1 MKVVLKIFRNI
12 ITFICVILLTIN
24 ISIYIGISI
33 SKKYLTE
40 SEIKTTLSKI
50 DIMGLLTNDSSTSK
64 YIINIKNK
72 FIESGVP
79 ENIIDDFF
87 RTEPVLNIINS
98 SVTSG
103 INYVIYDKKPNMSYL
118 NSDNLYKYF
127 EENMNLITN
136 ELRENNVRG
145 SELLTEEKE
154 KIVLEKLKDN
164 MPIVEDNINKLIL
177 KIDDKLNDVNMT
189 SHNQKMVLSLQI
201 IRFIYSDL
209 LTYILFGLS
218 SFLILLIALSRV
230 SIYKWM
236 KWVGV
241 AFLISGLIQ
250 LVYIFLIPFLVN
262 NILYNA
268 PDIIINF
275 VKYIM
280 NSMIDNM
287 KNYGFICFIIS
298 LILFTI
304 NIVIYFVR
312 EKKENKMFDI

>member
-72 FIESGVP
+72 FIESGIP

-103 INYVIYDKKPNMSYL
+103 INYVIYDKKPNTSYL

-127 EENMNLITN
+127 EENMSLITN

-154 KIVLEKLKDN
+154 RIVLEKLKDN

-189 SHNQKMVLSLQI
+189 SHNQKMVLPLQI

-209 LTYILFGLS
+209 LTYILFGFS

>member
-1 MKVVLKIFRNI
+1 MNVVLKIFRNI

-87 RTEPVLNIINS
+87 RTKPVLNIINS

-127 EENMNLITN
+127 EENMSLITN

-189 SHNQKMVLSLQI
+189 SHNQKMVLPLQI

>member
-1 MKVVLKIFRNI
+1 MKVVLKIFRDI
-12 ITFICVILLTIN
+12 ITFICVVLLTIN

-50 DIMGLLTNDSSTSK
+50 DIMDLLTNDSLTDK

-189 SHNQKMVLSLQI
+189 SHNQKMVLPLQI

-209 LTYILFGLS
+209 LTYILFGVS

-250 LVYIFLIPFLVN
+250 LVYIFLTPLLVN

>member
-1 MKVVLKIFRNI
+1 MNVVLKIFRNI

-189 SHNQKMVLSLQI
+189 SHNQKMVLPLQI

-241 AFLISGLIQ
+241 AFLISELIQ

>member
-1 MKVVLKIFRNI
+1 MNVVLKIFRNI

-127 EENMNLITN
+127 EENMSLITN

-189 SHNQKMVLSLQI
+189 SHNQKMVLPLQI

-304 NIVIYFVR
+304 NIVTYFVR

>member
-1 MKVVLKIFRNI
+1 MKVVLKIFRDI
-12 ITFICVILLTIN
+12 ITFICVVLLTIN

-50 DIMGLLTNDSSTSK
+50 DIMDLLTNDSLTSK

-136 ELRENNVRG
+136 ELKENNVRG

-189 SHNQKMVLSLQI
+189 SHNQKMVLPLQI

-209 LTYILFGLS
+209 LTYILFGFS

>member
-103 INYVIYDKKPNMSYL
+103 INYVIYDKKHNMSYL

-189 SHNQKMVLSLQI
+189 SHNQKMVLPLQI

>member
-1 MKVVLKIFRNI
+1 MKVVLKIFRDI

-127 EENMNLITN
+127 KENMSLITN

-164 MPIVEDNINKLIL
+164 MPIVKDNINKLIL

-189 SHNQKMVLSLQI
+189 SHNQKMVLPLQI

-209 LTYILFGLS
+209 LTYILFGVS

-250 LVYIFLIPFLVN
+250 LVYIFLTPLLVN

>member
-40 SEIKTTLSKI
+40 SEIKPTLSKI

-127 EENMNLITN
+127 EENMSLITN

-189 SHNQKMVLSLQI
+189 SHNQKMVLPLQI

>member
-87 RTEPVLNIINS
+87 STEPVLNIINS

-127 EENMNLITN
+127 EENMSLITN

-189 SHNQKMVLSLQI
+189 SHNQKMVLPLQI

-250 LVYIFLIPFLVN
+250 LVYIFLTPLLVN

>member
-72 FIESGVP
+72 FIESGIP

-127 EENMNLITN
+127 EENMSLITN

-154 KIVLEKLKDN
+154 RIVLEKLKDN

-189 SHNQKMVLSLQI
+189 SHNQKMVLPLQI

-209 LTYILFGLS
+209 LTYILFGFS

>member
-127 EENMNLITN
+127 KENMSLITN

-189 SHNQKMVLSLQI
+189 SHNQKMVLPLQI

-209 LTYILFGLS
+209 LTYILFGVS

>member
-189 SHNQKMVLSLQI
+189 SHNQKMVLPLQI

-209 LTYILFGLS
+209 LTYILFGVS

-250 LVYIFLIPFLVN
+250 LVYIFLTPLLVN

>member
-1 MKVVLKIFRNI
+1 MNVVLKIFRNI

-127 EENMNLITN
+127 KENMSLITN

-189 SHNQKMVLSLQI
+189 SHNQKMVLPLQI

-209 LTYILFGLS
+209 LTYILFGVS

>member
-189 SHNQKMVLSLQI
+189 SHNQKMVLPLQI

-209 LTYILFGLS
+209 LTYILFGFS

-287 KNYGFICFIIS
+287 KNYGFICFIIA

-304 NIVIYFVR
+304 NMVIYFVR

>member
-1 MKVVLKIFRNI
+1 MKVVLKIFRDI
-12 ITFICVILLTIN
+12 ITFICVVLLTIN

-50 DIMGLLTNDSSTSK
+50 DIMDLLTNDSLTDK

-127 EENMNLITN
+127 EENMSLITN

-189 SHNQKMVLSLQI
+189 SHNQKMVLPLQI

-209 LTYILFGLS
+209 LTYILFGFS

-268 PDIIINF
+268 PEIIINF

>member
-209 LTYILFGLS
+209 LTYILFGVS

-250 LVYIFLIPFLVN
+250 LVYIFLTPLLVN

>member
-1 MKVVLKIFRNI
+1 MNVVLKIFRNI

-127 EENMNLITN
+127 EENMSLITN

-189 SHNQKMVLSLQI
+189 SHNQKMVLPLQI

-209 LTYILFGLS
+209 LTYILFGVS

>member
-209 LTYILFGLS
+209 LTYILFGFS

-312 EKKENKMFDI
+312 EKRENKMFDI

>member
-1 MKVVLKIFRNI
+1 MNVVLKIFRNI

-127 EENMNLITN
+127 KENMSLITN

-189 SHNQKMVLSLQI
+189 SHNQKMVLPLQI

-209 LTYILFGLS
+209 LTYILFGVS

-250 LVYIFLIPFLVN
+250 LVYIFLIPLLVN

>member
-127 EENMNLITN
+127 EENMSLITN

-177 KIDDKLNDVNMT
+177 KIDDKLNDGNMT
-189 SHNQKMVLSLQI
+189 SHNQKMVLPLQI

-209 LTYILFGLS
+209 LTYILFGFS

>member
-189 SHNQKMVLSLQI
+189 SHNQKMVLPLQI

>member
-1 MKVVLKIFRNI
+1 MNVVLKIFRNI

-127 EENMNLITN
+127 EENMSLITN

-177 KIDDKLNDVNMT
+177 KIDDKLNDGNMT
-189 SHNQKMVLSLQI
+189 SHNQKMVLPLQI

-209 LTYILFGLS
+209 LTYILFGFS

-250 LVYIFLIPFLVN
+250 LVYIFLIPLLVN

-312 EKKENKMFDI
+312 EKRENKMFDI

>member
-1 MKVVLKIFRNI
+1 MKVVLKIFRDI
-12 ITFICVILLTIN
+12 ITFICVVLLTIN

-50 DIMGLLTNDSSTSK
+50 DIMDLLTNDSSTSK

-127 EENMNLITN
+127 KENMSLITN

-189 SHNQKMVLSLQI
+189 SHNQKMVLPLQI

-209 LTYILFGLS
+209 LTYILFGVS

-250 LVYIFLIPFLVN
+250 LVYIFLTPLLVN

>member
-1 MKVVLKIFRNI
+1 MNVVLKIFRNI

-127 EENMNLITN
+127 EENMSLITN

-145 SELLTEEKE
+145 SELFTEEKE
-154 KIVLEKLKDN
+154 KIVLEELKDN

-189 SHNQKMVLSLQI
+189 SHNQKMVLPLQI

>member
-127 EENMNLITN
+127 KENMSLITN

-145 SELLTEEKE
+145 SELLTEGKE

-189 SHNQKMVLSLQI
+189 SHNQKMVLPLQI

-250 LVYIFLIPFLVN
+250 LVYIFLTPLLVN

-304 NIVIYFVR
+304 NIVIYFIR

>member
-1 MKVVLKIFRNI
+1 MKVVLKIFRDI
-12 ITFICVILLTIN
+12 ITFICVVLLTIN

-50 DIMGLLTNDSSTSK
+50 DIMDLLTNDSLTDK

-118 NSDNLYKYF
+118 NGDNLYKYF
-127 EENMNLITN
+127 EENMSLITN

-145 SELLTEEKE
+145 SELLTDEKE
-154 KIVLEKLKDN
+154 KIILEKLKDN
-164 MPIVEDNINKLIL
+164 MPIVEDNINKLTL
-177 KIDDKLNDVNMT
+177 KINDKLNDVNMT
-189 SHNQKMVLSLQI
+189 SHNQQMVLPLQI

-209 LTYILFGLS
+209 LTYILFGFS

-250 LVYIFLIPFLVN
+250 LVYVFLIPFLIN
-262 NILYNA
+262 NVLYNA

-312 EKKENKMFDI
+312 EKRENKMFDI

>member
-1 MKVVLKIFRNI
+1 MKVVLKIFRDI
-12 ITFICVILLTIN
+12 ITFICVVLLTIN

-50 DIMGLLTNDSSTSK
+50 DIMDLLTNDSSTSK

-127 EENMNLITN
+127 KENMSLITN

-189 SHNQKMVLSLQI
+189 SHNQKMVLPLQI

-209 LTYILFGLS
+209 LTYILFGVS
-218 SFLILLIALSRV
+218 IFLILLIALSRV

-250 LVYIFLIPFLVN
+250 LVYIFLTPLLVN

>member
-209 LTYILFGLS
+209 LTYILFGFS

-250 LVYIFLIPFLVN
+250 LVYVFLIPFLIN
-262 NILYNA
+262 NVLYNA
-268 PDIIINF
+268 PEIIINF

>member
-127 EENMNLITN
+127 EENMSLITN

-177 KIDDKLNDVNMT
+177 KIDDKLNDGNMT
-189 SHNQKMVLSLQI
+189 SHNQKMVLPLQI

>member
-87 RTEPVLNIINS
+87 STEPVLNIINS

-127 EENMNLITN
+127 EENMSLITN

-177 KIDDKLNDVNMT
+177 KIDDKLNDGNMT
-189 SHNQKMVLSLQI
+189 SHNQKMVLPLQI

>member
-1 MKVVLKIFRNI
+1 MKVVLKIFRDI
-12 ITFICVILLTIN
+12 ITFICVVLLTIN

-50 DIMGLLTNDSSTSK
+50 DIMDLLTNDSLTDK

-127 EENMNLITN
+127 EENMSLITN

-189 SHNQKMVLSLQI
+189 SHNQKMVLPLQI

-209 LTYILFGLS
+209 LTYILFGFS

-250 LVYIFLIPFLVN
+250 LVYVFLIPFLIN
-262 NILYNA
+262 NVLYNA
-268 PDIIINF
+268 PEIIINF

-287 KNYGFICFIIS
+287 KNYGFICFIIA

>member
-50 DIMGLLTNDSSTSK
+50 DIMGLLTSDSSTSK

-209 LTYILFGLS
+209 LTYILFGFS

-250 LVYIFLIPFLVN
+250 LVYIFLIPLLVN

>member
-127 EENMNLITN
+127 KENMSLITN

-189 SHNQKMVLSLQI
+189 SHNQKMVLPLQI

-209 LTYILFGLS
+209 LTYILFGVS

-250 LVYIFLIPFLVN
+250 LVYIFLTPLLVN

>member
-1 MKVVLKIFRNI
+1 MNVVLKIFRNI

-127 EENMNLITN
+127 EENMSLITN

-189 SHNQKMVLSLQI
+189 SHNQKMVLPLQI

>member
-209 LTYILFGLS
+209 LTYILFGVS

-250 LVYIFLIPFLVN
+250 LVYIFLTPLLVN

-312 EKKENKMFDI
+312 EKRENKMFDI

>member
-1 MKVVLKIFRNI
+1 MKVVLKIFRDI
-12 ITFICVILLTIN
+12 ITFICVVLLTIN

-50 DIMGLLTNDSSTSK
+50 DIMDLLTNDSLTDK

-154 KIVLEKLKDN
+154 RIVLEKLKDN

-189 SHNQKMVLSLQI
+189 SHNQKMVLPLQI

-209 LTYILFGLS
+209 LTYILFGFS

-250 LVYIFLIPFLVN
+250 LVYVFLIPFLIN
-262 NILYNA
+262 NVLYNA
-268 PDIIINF
+268 PEIIINF

-287 KNYGFICFIIS
+287 KNYGFICFIIA

-304 NIVIYFVR
+304 NMVIYFVR